1 LSEGD
6 HATETTG
13 PSAPETGRSGDS
25 LYLVF
30 AANDHKAV
38 GRSWIAASL
47 AFLLGITVLAVL
59 AGIERM
65 SLSGIDVFGDAAA
78 YVQGWTLVRTGLMF
92 MVALPLLIGI
102 ATAIVPLQVG
112 SPSIAFPRL
121 AAAAFWAWLIAAGAH
136 VASFIADG
144 GLGPADGTRTDGT
157 LLTVVSLGFMVG
169 ALLAA
174 SLCIA
179 TTVISLRPSGMT
191 LLRVPV
197 FSWSML
203 ITTSL
208 WLFSLPV
215 LLANLVFAFVD
226 LQGRAPIFFGEPDRL
241 WADIEWVWQQPQI
254 YALLIP
260 VLGVLV
266 EIVPVAARVRLKS
279 RQVVLGFIGIF
290 AVLSF
295 GAWAQHPFSRGSDPA
310 FENGNLLYDEFL
322 YVAFGLVAVLPLL
335 GVLGAVLVTVR
346 TGKFPTFGA
355 GLIGAAV
362 GAILALVA
370 VVVGAIRVFPW
381 WDALHEND
389 VILSSATAQLFL
401 VVAAVLAS
409 SVGALVFWAPK
420 IFGGYMREPFAMMA
434 IASVLIGGLTIG
446 VANLISAF
454 LGQADLSISADVD
467 SAVETMNVM
476 AGIGVMMLAGATF
489 ALIAAVLP
497 AVASREQLPD
507 DPWDGHTLEWSS
519 PSPPPVGNFLDEIA
533 IITSEAPLL
542 DEFEEV
548 R

>member
-1 LSEGD
+1 
-6 HATETTG
+6 
-13 PSAPETGRSGDS
+13 
-25 LYLVF
+25 
-30 AANDHKAV
+30 
-38 GRSWIAASL
+38 
-47 AFLLGITVLAVL
+47 
-59 AGIERM
+59 M

-78 YVQGWTLVRTGLMF
+78 YVQAWTLVRTGLMF
-92 MVALPLLIGI
+92 MVAVPLFIGI
-102 ATAIVPLQVG
+102 ATSVVPLQVG

-121 AAAAFWAWLIAAGAH
+121 ATAAFWTWLTAVGVH

-144 GLGPADGTRTDGT
+144 GLGPANGTRTDGT

-241 WADIEWVWQQPQI
+241 WADVQWAWQQPQI
-254 YALLIP
+254 YSLLIP

-266 EIVPVAARVRLKS
+266 EIVPVAARVRLAS
-279 RQVVLGFIGIF
+279 RQVVLGFIGLF

-295 GAWAQHPFSRGSDPA
+295 GAWAQVPFSRGADPA

-322 YVAFGLVAVLPLL
+322 FVAVGLLALLPLL
-335 GVLGAVLVTVR
+335 GVLGAVLATVR
-346 TGKFPTFGA
+346 RGKFPKFGA
-355 GLIGAAV
+355 GLVGAVIGAV
-362 GAILALVA
+362 LALAA
-370 VVVGAIRVFPW
+370 VMVGAIRVIPL

-389 VILSSATAQLFL
+389 VFLSSATAQLLL

-409 SVGALVFWAPK
+409 SFGALVFWAPK

-434 IASVLIGGLTIG
+434 IISVLIGGLTIG

-454 LGQADLSISADVD
+454 LGQADLSVSGDVD
-467 SAVETMNVM
+467 SAVEGMNVM
-476 AGIGVMMLAGATF
+476 AGIGVMMLAVGALT
-489 ALIAAVLP
+489 LIAAIVP
-497 AVASREQLPD
+497 AVVSREQLPD

-519 PSPPPVGNFLDEIA
+519 PSPPPVGSSHHF
-533 IITSEAPLL
+533 
-542 DEFEEV
+542 
-548 R
+548 